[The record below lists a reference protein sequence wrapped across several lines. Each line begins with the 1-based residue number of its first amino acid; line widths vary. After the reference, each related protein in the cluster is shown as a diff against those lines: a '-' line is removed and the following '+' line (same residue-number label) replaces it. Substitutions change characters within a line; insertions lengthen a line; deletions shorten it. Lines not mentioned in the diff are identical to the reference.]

1 MHLFNQ
7 LVYRLGL
14 FAVLSVGLFSSAIA
28 AQSLTSQ
35 AITVSG
41 ARYLPS
47 MANTLEGN
55 QAYSR
60 FVEQVASRRRQL
72 YQIDTDG
79 VLRAFDAVTHQEA
92 YAFTPTALSA
102 ASADAAELSA
112 AQDDYPAV
120 PPVVADI
127 YNGTDWRTI
136 LVGTLGARGQG
147 LFALDITNPDAI
159 QLLWE
164 LDSNSDALKDVAV
177 KLGYS
182 FAQPTIARLHHGR
195 WAVVVG
201 NGYQAEGGE
210 SGVAAL
216 YLLDAID
223 GSLIKNLEV
232 QSDLAQANGLSAP
245 RLADYDADGIADYA
259 YAGDLHGNLWRFDLL
274 GEGATG
280 PSVEPVSAGSY
291 GAKSGSSSR
300 FNVSYAGRPLF
311 TATTTE
317 GATRQPIS
325 AAPSLVPHP
334 TGTGYLV
341 VLGTGLYESIKSIKS
356 IESSIDA
363 STLTHSLYG
372 IWDRQTSGQVTTTD
386 TVIPDQLAEQT
397 ISSTSVAIEQAAD
410 QQRKARVLS
419 QHAIEWHTNFDS
431 TQAVK
436 QRGWRLDL
444 KTADTPNGEMLLDT
458 MRTLGSMLLVQTQAR
473 DSSGVQQW
481 LYAINPSSGGATGH
495 HAFALQTPEVGVVS
509 AIEFAASAPGAG
521 FTLQSSE
528 EGFVVKSDNDQAR
541 IAAPPESM
549 GRQSWRMI
557 QEP

>member
-14 FAVLSVGLFSSAIA
+14 FAVLSVGLLSSAIA

-60 FVEQVASRRRQL
+60 FIEQVASRRRQL
-72 YQIDTDG
+72 YQVDTDG
-79 VLRAFDAVTHQEA
+79 VLRAFDATTHQET
-92 YAFTPTALSA
+92 YTFTSTALST

-112 AQDDYPAV
+112 AQDDYPAIT
-120 PPVVADI
+120 PVVADI

-147 LFALDITNPDAI
+147 LFALDITDPDAI

-164 LDSNSDALKDVAV
+164 LDSNSDALQDVAV

-195 WAVVVG
+195 WAVVTG
-201 NGYQAEGGE
+201 NGYQAEGAE
-210 SGVAAL
+210 SGAAAL
-216 YLLDAID
+216 YLIDAVD
-223 GSLIKNLEV
+223 GSLIKSLEV
-232 QSDLAQANGLSAP
+232 QSDLTQANGLSAP

-300 FNVSYAGRPLF
+300 FNLSYAGRPLF
-311 TATTTE
+311 VATTTE
-317 GATRQPIS
+317 DAIRQPITAS
-325 AAPSLVPHP
+325 PSLVPHP

-341 VLGTGLYESIKSIKS
+341 VLGTGLHAG

-372 IWDRQTSGQVTTTD
+372 IWDRQTSGQATTTD
-386 TVIPDQLAEQT
+386 TVTANQLTRQT
-397 ISSTSVAIEQAAD
+397 ISSTSLVLEQAAD
-410 QQRKARVLS
+410 QQRQARVLS
-419 QHAIEWHTNFDS
+419 NHAIEWHTNFDT
-431 TQAVK
+431 TQSVK

-444 KTADTPNGEMLLDT
+444 KTAGAPTGEMLLDT
-458 MRTLGSMLLVQTQAR
+458 MRTLGSMLLAKTQAL

-481 LYAINPSSGGATGH
+481 LYAINPSTGGATGH

-509 AIEFAASAPGAG
+509 GVEFAASAPGAG
-521 FTLQSSE
+521 FTLQNSE

-549 GRQSWRMI
+549 GRQSWRMVSSH
-557 QEP
+557 

>member
-41 ARYLPS
+41 ARYLQS

-60 FVEQVASRRRQL
+60 FIEQVASRRRQL

-79 VLRAFDAVTHQEA
+79 VLRAFDATTHQET
-92 YAFTPTALSA
+92 YTFTPTALSA

-120 PPVVADI
+120 SPVVADI

-136 LVGTLGARGQG
+136 LVGTLGARAQG
-147 LFALDITNPDAI
+147 LFALDITDPDAI

-223 GSLIKNLEV
+223 GSLIKSLEV

-341 VLGTGLYESIKSIKS
+341 VLGTGLYESIKSI
-356 IESSIDA
+356 ESSIDA

-397 ISSTSVAIEQAAD
+397 ISSTSLVLEHTSD
-410 QQRKARVLS
+410 QQRQARVLS
-419 QHAIEWHTNFDS
+419 QHAIEWHTNFDT

-444 KTADTPNGEMLLDT
+444 KTADTPTGEMLLDT

-495 HAFALQTPEVGVVS
+495 HAFELQTAEEGVVS
-509 AIEFAASAPGAG
+509 GVEFAASAPGAG

-541 IAAPPESM
+541 ITAPPESM

-557 QEP
+557 SSH

>member
-7 LVYRLGL
+7 LVYRLGF
-14 FAVLSVGLFSSAIA
+14 FAVLSAGLFSSAIA

-60 FVEQVASRRRQL
+60 FIEQAASRRRQL

-79 VLRAFDAVTHQEA
+79 VLRAFDATTHQET
-92 YAFTPTALSA
+92 YTFTPTALLA
-102 ASADAAELSA
+102 EPDDTAELSTTP
-112 AQDDYPAV
+112 DDYPAV

-136 LVGTLGARGQG
+136 LVGALGARSQG
-147 LFALDITNPDAI
+147 LFALDITDPDAI

-210 SGVAAL
+210 SGAAAL
-216 YLLDAID
+216 YLLDAIE
-223 GSLIKNLEV
+223 GSLIKSLEV

-274 GEGATG
+274 GEAATG

-341 VLGTGLYESIKSIKS
+341 VLGTGLYESIKSI
-356 IESSIDA
+356 ESSIDA

-397 ISSTSVAIEQAAD
+397 ISSTSLVLEHTSD
-410 QQRKARVLS
+410 QQRQARVLS

-444 KTADTPNGEMLLDT
+444 KTADTPTGEMLLNT

-481 LYAINPSSGGATGH
+481 LYAINPNTGGATGH
-495 HAFALQTPEVGVVS
+495 HAFALKTPEEGVVS
-509 AIEFAASAPGAG
+509 GVEFAASAPGAG
-521 FTLQSSE
+521 FTLENSE
-528 EGFVVKSDNDQAR
+528 QGFVVKSDNDQAR

-557 QEP
+557 SRP

>member
-1 MHLFNQ
+1 MRVFNQ
-7 LVYRLGL
+7 LVYRMGL
-14 FAVLSVGLFSSAIA
+14 FAVLSVGLISSAIA
-28 AQSLTSQ
+28 AQSFTSQ
-35 AITVSG
+35 TVTVSG
-41 ARYLPS
+41 ARYLQN

-60 FVEQVASRRRQL
+60 FIEQVASRRRQT
-72 YQIDTDG
+72 YQIDNDG
-79 VLRAFDAVTHQEA
+79 VLRAFDATTHQET
-92 YAFTPTALSA
+92 YTFTPTVLSA
-102 ASADAAELSA
+102 APKGTAELSA
-112 AQDDYPAV
+112 AQEDYPAV
-120 PPVVADI
+120 IPVVADI
-127 YNGTDWRTI
+127 YDGTHWRTI

-201 NGYQAEGGE
+201 NGYQAQGGE
-210 SGVAAL
+210 SGAAAL

-223 GSLIKNLEV
+223 GSLIKSLEV

-259 YAGDLHGNLWRFDLL
+259 YAGDLHGNLWRFDLF

-311 TATTTE
+311 VATTTE
-317 GATRQPIS
+317 DAIRQPIV

-334 TGTGYLV
+334 TGTGYVV
-341 VLGTGLYESIKSIKS
+341 VLGTGLHAG

-372 IWDRQTSGQVTTTD
+372 IWDRQTSGQATTTD
-386 TVIPDQLAEQT
+386 TVTANQLTRQT
-397 ISSTSVAIEQAAD
+397 ISSTSVAIEQATD
-410 QQRKARVLS
+410 QQRQARVLS
-419 QHAIEWHTNFDS
+419 QHAIAWYTNFDS

-444 KTADTPNGEMLLDT
+444 KTADTPTGEMLLDT

-481 LYAINPSSGGATGH
+481 LYAINPSTGGAMGH
-495 HAFALQTPEVGVVS
+495 DAFALQTPEVGIVS
-509 AIEFAASAPGAG
+509 AIEFAASAPGAS
-521 FTLQSSE
+521 FTLQNSE

-557 QEP
+557 SSH

>member
-1 MHLFNQ
+1 MRVFNQ

-41 ARYLPS
+41 ARYLQS

-60 FVEQVASRRRQL
+60 FIEQVASRRRQL

-79 VLRAFDAVTHQEA
+79 VLRAFDATTHQET
-92 YAFTPTALSA
+92 YTFTPTALSA

-120 PPVVADI
+120 SPVVADI

-136 LVGTLGARGQG
+136 LVGALGARSQG
-147 LFALDITNPDAI
+147 LFALDITDPDAI

-223 GSLIKNLEV
+223 GSLIKSLEV

-274 GEGATG
+274 GEAATG

-341 VLGTGLYESIKSIKS
+341 VLGTGLYEGIKS

-444 KTADTPNGEMLLDT
+444 KTADTPTGEMLLDT

-481 LYAINPSSGGATGH
+481 LYAINPSTGGAVGH
-495 HAFALQTPEVGVVS
+495 HAFALQTPEEGVVS
-509 AIEFAASAPGAG
+509 AVEFGASAAGVG
-521 FTLQSSE
+521 FTLQNSE
-528 EGFVVKSDNDQAR
+528 QGFVVKTEDDQAR

-557 QEP
+557 SSH

>member
-14 FAVLSVGLFSSAIA
+14 FAVLSVGLLSSAIA

-60 FVEQVASRRRQL
+60 FIEQVASRRRQL

-79 VLRAFDAVTHQEA
+79 VLRAFDVTTHLEI
-92 YAFTPTALSA
+92 YTFTPTALL
-102 ASADAAELSA
+102 ADPDETAELSA
-112 AQDDYPAV
+112 TPDGYPAV
-120 PPVVADI
+120 IPVVADI
-127 YNGTDWRTI
+127 YDGTHWRTI
-136 LVGTLGARGQG
+136 LVGTLGAKGQG
-147 LFALDITNPDAI
+147 LFALDITDPDAI

-164 LDSNSDALKDVAV
+164 LDNNSAALKDVAV

-201 NGYQAEGGE
+201 NGYQAQGAE
-210 SGVAAL
+210 SGAAAL

-223 GSLIKNLEV
+223 GSLIKSLEV

-300 FNVSYAGRPLF
+300 FNLSYAGRPLF
-311 TATTTE
+311 VATTTE
-317 GATRQPIS
+317 DAIRQPIV

-341 VLGTGLYESIKSIKS
+341 VLGTGVYAGIDN
-356 IESSIDA
+356 SIDA
-363 STLTHSLYG
+363 TTLTHSLYG

-386 TVIPDQLAEQT
+386 TVIPDQLAQQT
-397 ISSTSVAIEQAAD
+397 ISSTSLVLEHTSD
-410 QQRKARVLS
+410 QQRQARVLS

-431 TQAVK
+431 TQSVK

-444 KTADTPNGEMLLDT
+444 KTAGAPTGEMLLNT

-481 LYAINPSSGGATGH
+481 LYAINPSIGGAMGH
-495 HAFALQTPEVGVVS
+495 DAFALQTAEVGVVS
-509 AIEFAASAPGAG
+509 GVEFAVSTVGAG
-521 FTLQSSE
+521 FTLENSE

-541 IAAPPESM
+541 IAASPESM

-557 QEP
+557 SSH